1 MKMGMTFG
9 FVEYTARQTLFLQ
22 QSLEVENGRSLTKE
36 GKTNINKSIQ

>member
-1 MKMGMTFG
+1 MKMGMTSG

-36 GKTNINKSIQ
+36 GKININKSIQ